1 MCSVFVLPSHLHA
14 VWFSAYCT
22 VCTWFFWMHCDFV
35 WVCVSLETHTWTPV
49 ELRNKAVPQSWH
61 FEDIRFSPD
70 SNSLHDTT
78 SITNCYHNHSG
89 HESRMSWQW
98 LTFTW
103 RPLSAACGSSPSGYT
118 VISQGVWREKGS
130 WGGGWWLYRLLLLCQ
145 VYMPNAC
152 FLVYVH
158 TSAASVL
165 CVCVAC
171 FLFNILAIFKISPR
185 ESRTRPRYTRWS
197 CLCFWAHV
205 A

>member
-118 VISQGVWREKGS
+118 LISQGVWREKGS
-130 WGGGWWLYRLLLLCQ
+130 WGGVMIIQTATPVSGVHAKCMFPRLCTHF
-145 VYMPNAC
+145 C
-152 FLVYVH
+152 
-158 TSAASVL
+158 SL
-165 CVCVAC
+165 CVVCVC
-171 FLFNILAIFKISPR
+171 GMFPF
-185 ESRTRPRYTRWS
+185 
-197 CLCFWAHV
+197 
-205 A
+205 